1 MRRHQGLVNI
11 ANFTIDVGLILVA
24 YGLATWLRNG
34 YMGGAPTSFFSLF
47 DRQYVVVACVYAVCI
62 GLAYV
67 FCRLYGSFRF
77 RNFFQ
82 EAGTIAV
89 INGVGIL
96 GVGAVLYIAR
106 LTDFSRM
113 VLGFFYV
120 FSVGL
125 VLAKRL
131 VLRSIL
137 RHSRSLGYARRNL
150 LVVGDGEFAER
161 YIRYVKENV
170 RYGYQL
176 MGYVSS
182 QAHPEYGEARLG
194 GYDDFSALLS
204 GQRVDQ
210 VVFALSGTDM
220 DRLGGM
226 IAACGRYGAKA
237 SVIPQYNDF
246 IPATPTVEA
255 AGNLKLLNVRST
267 PDKGPIWAFVKRAM
281 DLTGAMVGLVLASPI
296 MLVTAIAVKRCD
308 GGPVIFAQERVGKNG
323 VHFKMYKFRSMYM
336 DAEERLAG
344 LQKYNQ
350 VDGPAFKM
358 ENDPRVTPVGS
369 FIRKT
374 SIDELPQ
381 LWNVLKG
388 EMSIV
393 GPRPPIPRE
402 VAQYTDWDWGRLAVK
417 PGLTCYWQ
425 VSGRS
430 DVGFEDWMRLDLK
443 YVEEQGFLTDMKILF
458 KTVGV
463 VLRGDG
469 AY

>member
-1 MRRHQGLVNI
+1 M
-11 ANFTIDVGLILVA
+11 
-24 YGLATWLRNG
+24 
-34 YMGGAPTSFFSLF
+34 
-47 DRQYVVVACVYAVCI
+47 
-62 GLAYV
+62 
-67 FCRLYGSFRF
+67 
-77 RNFFQ
+77 
-82 EAGTIAV
+82 
-89 INGVGIL
+89 
-96 GVGAVLYIAR
+96 
-106 LTDFSRM
+106 
-113 VLGFFYV
+113 
-120 FSVGL
+120 
-125 VLAKRL
+125 
-131 VLRSIL
+131 
-137 RHSRSLGYARRNL
+137 
-150 LVVGDGEFAER
+150 
-161 YIRYVKENV
+161 
-170 RYGYQL
+170 
-176 MGYVSS
+176 
-182 QAHPEYGEARLG
+182 
-194 GYDDFSALLS
+194 
-204 GQRVDQ
+204 
-210 VVFALSGTDM
+210 
-220 DRLGGM
+220 
-226 IAACGRYGAKA
+226 
-237 SVIPQYNDF
+237 
-246 IPATPTVEA
+246 TPH
-255 AGNLKLLNVRST
+255 K
-267 PDKGPIWAFVKRAM
+267 
-281 DLTGAMVGLVLASPI
+281 
-296 MLVTAIAVKRCD
+296 
-308 GGPVIFAQERVGKNG
+308 
-323 VHFKMYKFRSMYM
+323 
-336 DAEERLAG
+336 ERLAE

>member
-67 FCRLYGSFRF
+67 FFRLYGSFRF

-336 DAEERLAG
+336 DAEGRLAG

>member
-67 FCRLYGSFRF
+67 FFRLYGSFRF

>member
-67 FCRLYGSFRF
+67 FFRLYGSFRF

-308 GGPVIFAQERVGKNG
+308 GGPAIFAQERVGKNG

-336 DAEERLAG
+336 DAEERLAE

-393 GPRPPIPRE
+393 GPRPPLPRE